1 MTDVVASAPAV
12 RCARC
17 GTELAPSLLACP
29 ACRALVH
36 ASTLTRLAAEADA
49 ATATGDRATALARW
63 REALPLL
70 PESAPQHAAILDR
83 TMALE
88 RELSASS
95 GTVAPRPASTSFLG
109 RWWGLLL
116 AIGIFALTKAKLLVL
131 GLTKT
136 GTLLSMFAFLGVYW
150 TIWGWELALGLVLS
164 IYVHEMGHVAALAR
178 FGIPASAPMFI
189 PGLGA
194 FVRLGHRPK
203 DASQDARIGL
213 AGPLWGLGA
222 ALVAWGLASVTG
234 RSVFLPM
241 AQLGALIN
249 FLNLAPVWQL
259 DGARA
264 FNALSR
270 AQRWIATAGLVACWF
285 FTRQGALLLVGLIAA
300 WQSFRPA
307 PARADRGALLL
318 LLGIAAGLA
327 WLADLAVPIPG
338 R

>member
-1 MTDVVASAPAV
+1 MTDAVASAPAV

-29 ACRALVH
+29 ACRSLVH
-36 ASTLTRLAAEADA
+36 ASTLTRLAAEAEA
-49 ATATGDRATALARW
+49 ATAAGDRAMALARW

-88 RELSASS
+88 RELAPSS
-95 GTVAPRPASTSFLG
+95 GTVPKTQSTSFFG
-109 RWWGLLL
+109 RWWALLL
-116 AIGIFALTKAKLLVL
+116 AIGIFALTKGKLLLL

-150 TIWGWELALGLVLS
+150 AIWGWELALGIVLS
-164 IYVHEMGHVAALAR
+164 IYVHEMGHVAALGR

-194 FVRLGHRPK
+194 FIRLGHRPK

-222 ALVAWGLASVTG
+222 ALVAWGLAWATG
-234 RSVFLPM
+234 RSVFLPI

-264 FNALSR
+264 FTALSR
-270 AQRWIATAGLVACWF
+270 PQRWIATVGLVACWY

-327 WLADLAVPIPG
+327 WLSDLTVPIPG

>member
-1 MTDVVASAPAV
+1 MHAP
-12 RCARC
+12 
-17 GTELAPSLLACP
+17 
-29 ACRALVH
+29 
-36 ASTLTRLAAEADA
+36 TLTRLAAEADA
-49 ATATGDRATALARW
+49 ATAAGDRATALARW

-88 RELSASS
+88 RELAPAS
-95 GTVAPRPASTSFLG
+95 GTIASRPKSGSFLG
-109 RWWGLLL
+109 RFWGLFVVL
-116 AIGIFALTKAKLLVL
+116 GIFALTKGKLLVL

-150 TIWGWELALGLVLS
+150 AIWGWELALGLVLS
-164 IYVHEMGHVAALAR
+164 IYVHEMGHVAALR
-178 FGIPASAPMFI
+178 KFGIPASAPMFI

-222 ALVAWGLASVTG
+222 ALAAWGLAYATG
-234 RSVFLPM
+234 RSVFMPI

-249 FLNLAPVWQL
+249 FLNLSPVWQL

-270 AQRWIATAGLVACWF
+270 PQRWIATAGLIGCWVV
-285 FTRQGALLLVGLIAA
+285 TRQGTLLLVGLIAA
-300 WQSFRPA
+300 WQAFRPA

-318 LLGIAAGLA
+318 FLGIAAGLA
-327 WLADLAVPIPG
+327 WLADLTVPIPG